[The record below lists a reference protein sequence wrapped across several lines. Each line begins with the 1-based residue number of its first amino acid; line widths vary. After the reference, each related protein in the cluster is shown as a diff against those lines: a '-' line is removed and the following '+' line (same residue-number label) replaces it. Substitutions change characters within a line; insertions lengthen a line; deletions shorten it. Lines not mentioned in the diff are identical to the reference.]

1 MKMLSE
7 IARDALELPSV
18 QRLTLARILLELSDK
33 DQEFSP
39 EIDTAWDEEIVRR
52 MRAVEAGTAR
62 SRSFDEVFA
71 DLDAR
76 FAS

>member
-7 IARDALELPSV
+7 IARDALELSSV
-18 QRLTLARILLELSDK
+18 QRLTLARILLELSEK
-33 DQEFSP
+33 DQAFSP
-39 EIDTAWDEEIVRR
+39 ELDRAWDEEIVRR
-52 MRAVEAGTAR
+52 MKAVEAGTAQ

>member
-1 MKMLSE
+1 MLSE

-33 DQEFSP
+33 DSEFSP
-39 EIDTAWDEEIVRR
+39 EIDTAWDEEIVHR
-52 MRAVEAGTAR
+52 MKAVEAGTAQ

>member
-1 MKMLSE
+1 MRILSD
-7 IARDALELPSV
+7 IARDALELPAL
-18 QRLTLARILLELSDK
+18 QRLTLARILIELSDENH
-33 DQEFSP
+33 EFSP
-39 EIDTAWDEEIVRR
+39 EIDTAWDAEIVRR
-52 MRAVEAGTAR
+52 MKAVEAGTAQ